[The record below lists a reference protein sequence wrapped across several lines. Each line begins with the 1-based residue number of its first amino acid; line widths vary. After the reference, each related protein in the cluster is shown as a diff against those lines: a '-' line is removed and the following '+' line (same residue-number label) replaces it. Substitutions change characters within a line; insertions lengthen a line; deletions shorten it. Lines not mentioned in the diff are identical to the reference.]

1 MKKRKIP
8 GTKERERERGYIIS
22 GTNRAIVT
30 HQAAAAAAAASV
42 FPFLPIFISRQSP
55 RRQSSA
61 AAAALGKE
69 EEEEEGREL

>member
-30 HQAAAAAAAASV
+30 HQAAAAAASV
-42 FPFLPIFISRQSP
+42 FPFLSIFISRQSP